1 MIRYGEIDAFKTIF
15 ERSTQ
20 MIMNFPAPLL
30 NTKQIAKTVDITAV
44 KKYLFDFFSDLR
56 PYLPITQGD
65 LDNRAKIALDN
76 FFTRADQK
84 QDAKIFWYAIC
95 DFNNSL
101 KVIFATDAKKP
112 ADSAGVSNLIQIF
125 I

>member
-1 MIRYGEIDAFKTIF
+1 
-15 ERSTQ
+15 

-30 NTKQIAKTVDITAV
+30 NTKQIAKTVDITAENLKKKIEFEMCAPMNARTLAAV

-84 QDAKIFWYAIC
+84 QEAKIFWLAIC
-95 DFNNSL
+95 SFNNSL
-101 KVIFATDAKKP
+101 GKVFNDI
-112 ADSAGVSNLIQIF
+112 
-125 I
+125 

>member
-1 MIRYGEIDAFKTIF
+1 
-15 ERSTQ
+15 

-30 NTKQIAKTVDITAV
+30 NTKQIAKTVDITAEKLNKKIAAHFGAPMNAHTLAAV
-44 KKYLFDFFSDLR
+44 KKFLFDFFSDLR

-84 QDAKIFWYAIC
+84 QDAQIFWYAIC

-112 ADSAGVSNLIQIF
+112 AD
-125 I
+125 